1 MKWIKD
7 NAGLFGLGILLS
19 GVFLYGLNTQQKMMD
34 IRFDV
39 VDTRFEAVDTRF
51 EAVEVRFQAIEKDLQ
66 AVKTDIR
73 RLEVQINR
81 LDNKINQLDN
91 KINQL
96 IISLVGKDKAAVI
109 KRQAEELFADTRPVA
124 LLPAGQDKQNK
135 KNTQRQRNIA
145 EDVSSESPPAIS
157 ENKQAQTK

>member
-1 MKWIKD
+1 
-7 NAGLFGLGILLS
+7 
-19 GVFLYGLNTQQKMMD
+19 MD
-34 IRFDV
+34 V
-39 VDTRFEAVDTRF
+39 RF

-124 LLPAGQDKQNK
+124 PPIG
-135 KNTQRQRNIA
+135 KNEKNEKSEKRQRNIA

>member
-19 GVFLYGLNTQQKMMD
+19 GVFLYGLNMQQKIMD
-34 IRFDV
+34 
-39 VDTRFEAVDTRF
+39 
-51 EAVEVRFQAIEKDLQ
+51 VRFQAVEKDIQ
-66 AVKTDIR
+66 TVKADIR

-81 LDNKINQLDN
+81 LDNKLD
-91 KINQL
+91 QL

-124 LLPAGQDKQNK
+124 PPPAGQDKQNK

-157 ENKQAQTK
+157 KNKQVDP